1 LLSEFAVLTSATAGM
16 PHAVAPL
23 TDIGSWAR
31 SEGLQIVLLV
41 VGAILLSRFVS
52 WLTNRLT
59 TRIDRDVRGRDSLV
73 TSESAKHR
81 HAVAQVVNWASIGL
95 ICCLTAMMIIQRLG
109 IPLTGVVAPATL
121 LGVALALG
129 AQRMVQD
136 LLAGFFIVLERQY
149 GFGDLVRINA
159 TGVPVPITGT
169 VEEVTL
175 RVTQVRTLTG
185 EVVITANG
193 QIAQVTNLSRDWAR
207 AVVDV
212 PVAAHVDVNHVTEI
226 LKRVGAE
233 LFADAHWHPLL
244 LDTPSIMG
252 VESMDVDTFNVRVV
266 ARTLPGKQFEVSRA
280 LRARITLAFAHD
292 AVTLPGPIQ
301 DSVEPI
307 EAGT

>member
-1 LLSEFAVLTSATAGM
+1 M
-16 PHAVAPL
+16 
-23 TDIGSWAR
+23 
-31 SEGLQIVLLV
+31 

-59 TRIDRDVRGRDSLV
+59 TRIDRDVHGRDSLV

-81 HAVAQVVNWASIGL
+81 HAVAQVVNWTSIGL
-95 ICCLTAMMIIQRLG
+95 ICCLAAMMIIQRLG

-159 TGVPVPITGT
+159 TGVPLPITGT

-175 RVTQVRTLTG
+175 RVTQVRPSPAKSSSPQTARSRRSPTCHATG
-185 EVVITANG
+185 H
-193 QIAQVTNLSRDWAR
+193 AQWSMCPSRR
-207 AVVDV
+207 MSTSTTS
-212 PVAAHVDVNHVTEI
+212 PRSSNESEPNCSPT
-226 LKRVGAE
+226 
-233 LFADAHWHPLL
+233 HWHPLL

-301 DSVEPI
+301 DSAEPI
-307 EAGT
+307 EAAT